1 MRSYRPAV
9 ALETVGIMPETTLV
23 RTLLIRAS
31 EWGARLFRNNVGMLE
46 DRHGNKVRYG
56 LCVGSSDV
64 IGWLPVVVTPE
75 MVGQTVAVFVAF
87 ETKMGVRRA
96 TDEQAKFLRAVAGA
110 GGIAA
115 VIRDESGLADAQ
127 AQFEKY
133 TLAR

>member
-1 MRSYRPAV
+1 
-9 ALETVGIMPETTLV
+9 MPETGLI
-23 RTLLIRAS
+23 RKLLIRGS
-31 EWGARLFRNNVGMLE
+31 ELGARLFRNNVGMLE

-96 TDEQAKFLRAVAGA
+96 TDEQAKFLRAVAHA
-110 GGIAA
+110 GGISA
-115 VIRDESGLADAQ
+115 VVRDAEGLADTEA
-127 AQFEKY
+127 AFAAY
-133 TLAR
+133 TIRR